1 LNENILDVVEI
12 LFVDADVNQSAIQ
25 IAKTN
30 PPINIPIINPLQH
43 GDQRKYSLSLSLYI
57 YINKKNNL

>member
-12 LFVDADVNQSAIQ
+12 LLVDDDVNQSAIQ

-43 GDQRKYSLSLSLYI
+43 GDQRKYSLSLFL
-57 YINKKNNL
+57 